1 MSAIDLGGRV
11 VAVTGGGRGLGMAM
25 AKGLAAAGARVVI
38 ASTNPKTFG
47 PVVEQIGSER
57 AVGVAADVTIEAD
70 CARVLATALE
80 KFGALDVLVNNARR
94 TTDGHTNVPFW
105 EENPDFF
112 RQSVLTNIHGY
123 FQMARAVAPY
133 MIERGQGKIVN
144 LTSSARTIR
153 RKGNSPYGMTKGTNE
168 VQTLIWAQDLKGTGV
183 TCNALLP
190 GGSCERPGRTGTSK
204 TGGSLL
210 QPEVM
215 APPVVWLASD
225 QSDGHTGER
234 YVARLWDVSLPAD
247 EAARKAMIPID
258 LNAPADAD

>member
-1 MSAIDLGGRV
+1 MSAIDLKGRV

-47 PVVEQIGSER
+47 PVVAEIGAER
-57 AVGVAADVTIEAD
+57 AVGVVADVTIEAD
-70 CARVLATALE
+70 CARVLAAAVK
-80 KFGALDVLVNNARR
+80 KFGALDVLINNARR
-94 TTDGHTNVPFW
+94 TTDGHANVPFW
-105 EENPDFF
+105 KENSDFF

-133 MIERGQGKIVN
+133 MIERGHGKIVN

-168 VQTLIWAQDLKGTGV
+168 VQTLIWAQDLAGTGV

-215 APPVVWLASD
+215 APPAIWLASD
-225 QSDGHTGER
+225 LSDGHTGER
-234 YVARLWDVSLPAD
+234 YVARLWDVSLPPDA
-247 EAARKAMIPID
+247 AARKAMVPID
-258 LNAPADAD
+258 LHAPEGAD